1 MIAGLKKM
9 EYLFSGKTAIFI
21 CLFILL
27 SNYSPFAQRPSSERF
42 NRRGQM
48 PNNSITGMI
57 VDGKTNNPVEYATI
71 IVFNKLDSSKVSGTS
86 SNEQGRFFIK
96 NIKEGEYYLTI
107 TFLGYETKTIDNIE
121 INSSKKF
128 ARLRKISLI
137 PTTVSIEG
145 INVTAEKMPVE
156 YKIDKKIINVDRQLT
171 ATSGSAVDVLEN
183 APSVSVDIDGNVQL
197 RGSSNFTVLIDGQ
210 PSILDANDALEQ
222 IPASTI
228 DNIEIITNPSAKYDP
243 DGTSGIINIILKKN
257 KLIGISGV
265 VNSNGGSNDQ
275 YGSSIILNYRNGKYN
290 SFLNLSYNKRYFP
303 GTYYSENISTLNNT
317 TSYLN
322 SNGINKRD
330 MKGVG
335 GRGGIDIS
343 LTKNDN
349 LSFGFRY
356 GNRDMS
362 RGSELS
368 YLEWSNLDSIQYPY
382 SSDNMSDRSGDFYAI
397 NGHNDI
403 GRGYRCGYF
412 AAGIA

>member
-257 KLIGISGV
+257 
-265 VNSNGGSNDQ
+265 
-275 YGSSIILNYRNGKYN
+275 
-290 SFLNLSYNKRYFP
+290 
-303 GTYYSENISTLNNT
+303 
-317 TSYLN
+317 
-322 SNGINKRD
+322 
-330 MKGVG
+330 
-335 GRGGIDIS
+335 
-343 LTKNDN
+343 
-349 LSFGFRY
+349 
-356 GNRDMS
+356 
-362 RGSELS
+362 
-368 YLEWSNLDSIQYPY
+368 
-382 SSDNMSDRSGDFYAI
+382 
-397 NGHNDI
+397 
-403 GRGYRCGYF
+403 
-412 AAGIA
+412 